1 MANYETILGTVV
13 TQQSGEGTCV
23 MSMDDLSTMGVES
36 GHISSSPIISGLG
49 IVGADGFSHTSD
61 YDATFLGATPTCA
74 SSTHSITA
82 GDFQANGFISSWHFR
97 YFRAT
102 DPNGNA
108 FGYSTWF
115 DGTIGP
121 PYNKGLTTSTAVP
134 IDTLTFGA
142 TPYGTGMTLSH
153 HAPVG
158 TPGVF
163 TYELMQV
170 PLPKIG
176 SSYNVSV
183 DMVAMLVP
191 FEWNNGSSTT
201 TVHCPKFFAPKQDI
215 TSLTCEQFPYYGVD
229 SAEYW
234 QEICPSG
241 TSNSAATI
249 GTTGTG
255 NGFTGTTDW
264 FSILQSFGNGKYYD
278 ITTGRCTESAPRT
291 YYQCDST
298 ASSSPYCIPT
308 QTPTSYLTQS
318 ACEAQYP
325 TGCRS
330 VIGVKYYDCTQD
342 SGTCGQ
348 VLGPSPYTSLA
359 DCQTA
364 YPNGCE
370 TIPSEYWE
378 CHPDGGCVQVNGPT
392 AYTSLE
398 ACQSAFP
405 DGCDD
410 PLPVIAP
417 DIPCIEK
424 YAYKSFCAIREHDCN
439 NRMLC
444 KDDDFIKFLK
454 LLSLQSAGF
463 TAADTDNNY
472 VIDNITSLINLICE
486 CE

>member
-1 MANYETILGTVV
+1 MV
-13 TQQSGEGTCV
+13 
-23 MSMDDLSTMGVES
+23 
-36 GHISSSPIISGLG
+36 
-49 IVGADGFSHTSD
+49 
-61 YDATFLGATPTCA
+61 
-74 SSTHSITA
+74 
-82 GDFQANGFISSWHFR
+82 
-97 YFRAT
+97 
-102 DPNGNA
+102 
-108 FGYSTWF
+108 
-115 DGTIGP
+115 
-121 PYNKGLTTSTAVP
+121 
-134 IDTLTFGA
+134 FGA
-142 TPYGTGMTLSH
+142 TPYASGMTLSH
-153 HAPVG
+153 HAAVG

-163 TYELMQV
+163 TFELMQV

-176 SSYNVSV
+176 ASYHVSV
-183 DMVAMLVP
+183 DMISMLVP

-229 SAEYW
+229 SAENW

-249 GTTGTG
+249 GATGTG

-264 FSILQSFGNGKYYD
+264 FGIIQSFGNGKYYD

-298 ASSSPYCIPT
+298 ASNSPYCIPT

-378 CHPDGGCVQVNGPT
+378 CHPDAGCVEVNGPT

-405 DGCDD
+405 DGCDAA
-410 PLPVIAP
+410 LPVTAP